1 MFFSELYVHGKNITH
16 RDIKSENILFK
27 KENTLEVKL
36 IDFGMSYKNE
46 GNEKKLSE
54 ILGTPFYMAP
64 EIFNGKYDN
73 KVDLWACGVLLYE
86 LLSGG

>member
-1 MFFSELYVHGKNITH
+1 
-16 RDIKSENILFK
+16 
-27 KENTLEVKL
+27 
-36 IDFGMSYKNE
+36 MSYKNE
-46 GNEKKLSE
+46 ANEKKLSE

-73 KVDLWACGVLLYE
+73 KVDLWACGILLYE